1 MSKNFSKC
9 PNVFWGVLS
18 EKNFLPSVPWRVE
31 SSKIFKKIKKFWKFQ
46 KSPNI
51 SQKCANVFCT
61 SFGAIFSNKLLP
73 SVPWRV
79 ESSKNFKNPKSPKII
94 RKSVQTC
101 FEHALGRFIRI
112 FFAQYSMQGF
122 SDFLH
127 LKFWVQFSGLKS
139 RNLVCRT

>member
-1 MSKNFSKC
+1 MSKIVPKC
-9 PNVFWGVLS
+9 PNVFWGIFFDN
-18 EKNFLPSVPWRVE
+18 KSVQCSMGGRVFE
-31 SSKIFKKIKKFWKFQ
+31 KFQ
-46 KSPNI
+46 KNQKILKIPKSPKY
-51 SQKCANVFCT
+51 SQKCANVFWTC
-61 SFGAIFSNKLLP
+61 FGAIFSNKLLP

-79 ESSKNFKNPKSPKII
+79 ESSKNFKNAKSPKII

-101 FEHALGRFIRI
+101 LEHALGRFIRI

-122 SDFLH
+122 SYFLH